1 MFTGAGTLTNVA
13 TVIAGSGLGLLI
25 GHRLSERVRSTVTSA
40 LGLVTLLIA
49 AQSAFAVSD
58 PELIDAVGS
67 SAPVLVVLGSLVI
80 GGIVGSW
87 FRLEDRLEDAGGWL
101 QRKLVRRGPLS
112 PPEPDVPSILEADAA
127 TPPASAGRE
136 RFVEGFVISSLVFC
150 VGPLTILGSINE
162 GLGNGADQLL
172 LKAVLDGFASLAFA
186 ASFGIGVMASALSIA
201 VIQGTLTALGAL
213 LGSFLPDAHLLALTA
228 TGGLI
233 LVGVAFRLLN
243 LKAIP
248 VADLLPALVIAP
260 ILCQIAVAV
269 N

>member
-1 MFTGAGTLTNVA
+1 MFIGFGTLTNVA
-13 TVIAGSGLGLLI
+13 TVIVGSGLGLLI

-49 AQSAFAVSD
+49 AQSAMAVSD
-58 PELIDAVGS
+58 PELIDAVGDERPG
-67 SAPVLVVLGSLVI
+67 AHRARRAGDRRDPRLVVP
-80 GGIVGSW
+80 
-87 FRLEDRLEDAGGWL
+87 AGGPP
-101 QRKLVRRGPLS
+101 RGRRRLA
-112 PPEPDVPSILEADAA
+112 ADARPDARRPTCRTRGRGA
-127 TPPASAGRE
+127 T
-136 RFVEGFVISSLVFC
+136 FVEGFVISSLVFC

-201 VIQGTLTALGAL
+201 VIQGSLTRWAPL

-233 LVGVAFRLLN
+233 LIGVAFRLLN

-260 ILCQIAVAV
+260 FLCQIAIAV
-269 N
+269 H

>member
-1 MFTGAGTLTNVA
+1 MFTGLGTLTNVA
-13 TVIAGSGLGLLI
+13 TVIVGSGLGLLI

-49 AQSAFAVSD
+49 AQSALAVSD
-58 PELIDAVGS
+58 PELIDAVGD
-67 SAPVLVVLGSLVI
+67 SAPVLIVLGALVI
-80 GGIVGSW
+80 GGIIGSW

-101 QRKLVRRGPLS
+101 QS
-112 PPEPDVPSILEADAA
+112 AAADAA
-127 TPPASAGRE
+127 TAPSIRTTRGPASAT
-136 RFVEGFVISSLVFC
+136 FVEGFVISSLVFC

-201 VIQGTLTALGAL
+201 IIQGSLTALGAL

-233 LVGVAFRLLN
+233 LIGVAFRLLN

-260 ILCQIAVAV
+260 LLCQIAVAV

>member
-1 MFTGAGTLTNVA
+1 MFIGIGTLTNVA
-13 TVIAGSGLGLLI
+13 TVVVGSGLGLLI

-58 PELIDAVGS
+58 PELIDEVGT
-67 SAPVLVVLGSLVI
+67 SAPILIVLGALVI
-80 GGIVGSW
+80 GGILGSW
-87 FRLEDRLEDAGGWL
+87 FRLEDRLEDVGAWL
-101 QRKLVRRGPLS
+101 QRRLTKDGAG
-112 PPEPDVPSILEADAA
+112 E
-127 TPPASAGRE
+127 GRE

-201 VIQGTLTALGAL
+201 AIQGTLTALGAL
-213 LGSFLPDAHLLALTA
+213 LGSFLPEAHLVALTA

-233 LVGVAFRLLN
+233 LIGVAFRLLN

-260 ILCQIAVAV
+260 LLCQIAIAV
-269 N
+269 H